1 MNKMIYLSGISLLFV
16 MPAAAQQV
24 TADSAAI
31 MKEHTLSNVTITSRK
46 ATMRSLKGA
55 LNGKDISRD
64 ELFKAACCNLGE
76 SFVTNPSV
84 DVNYT
89 DATTAK
95 SPSKKESFSKRIFR
109 LK

>member
-55 LNGKDISRD
+55 LNG
-64 ELFKAACCNLGE
+64 
-76 SFVTNPSV
+76 
-84 DVNYT
+84 
-89 DATTAK
+89 
-95 SPSKKESFSKRIFR
+95 
-109 LK
+109 